1 MSKKNKWDAIAKQ
14 AMEATNKHFENRH
27 KKIFIDCGFHHG
39 EGLRHFI
46 NTLNIGGPDWLV
58 MAFEPNPECHM
69 KERLLKILSE
79 FPNLKTIDGYPMAVW
94 TQNCLVSFRQE
105 NVFESES
112 GSPLDGRSIRDGWL
126 SQIDMGAD
134 IKGLEAPITVQ
145 GVNISALIQAM
156 AIHSKEIYMK
166 MDIEGAEFPVLRKLL
181 ADDTAKHIKKMWV
194 EFHERFVP
202 GESHQTKRTLIEQ
215 LSLQTEIIEWN

>member
-1 MSKKNKWDAIAKQ
+1 MK
-14 AMEATNKHFENRH
+14 H

-46 NTLNIGGPDWLV
+46 NTLKIGGPDWLV

-69 KERLLKILSE
+69 KERLLKILNE
-79 FPNLKTIDGYPMAVW
+79 FPDLKTIDGYPMAVW
-94 TQNCLVSFRQE
+94 IRSGAIAFRQE

-112 GSPLDGRSIRDGWL
+112 GSPVDGKSIRDGWL
-126 SQIDMGAD
+126 SQLEEIGAE
-134 IKGLEAPITVQ
+134 IKGLEQPIAVPC
-145 GVNISALIQAM
+145 VNFSALIQAM
-156 AIHSKEIYMK
+156 AIHSKEIYVK
-166 MDIEGAEFPVLRKLL
+166 MDIEGAEFRVLRELI

-202 GESHQTKRTLIEQ
+202 GESHQTKRELIEQ
-215 LSLQTEIIEWN
+215 LSLQTQIIEWH